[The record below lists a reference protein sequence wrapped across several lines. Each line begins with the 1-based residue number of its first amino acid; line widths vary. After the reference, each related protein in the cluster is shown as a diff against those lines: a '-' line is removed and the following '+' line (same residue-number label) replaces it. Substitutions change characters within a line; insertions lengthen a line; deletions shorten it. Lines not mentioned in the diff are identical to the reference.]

1 MSIPRLWRNTCQIL
15 TVQWLDFFFFF
26 FKVMLAF
33 KGQFNQWR
41 SPSFAEHQGIL
52 HSKYELTNLPI
63 PSPSCHIQV
72 LHEPWP
78 ETLHIFTI
86 LNEIFIC
93 LLSFFFFLWHLKWA
107 DSRVCKVI
115 KFTFGNGTW
124 TQHTALRLRPGGISS
139 VQRWNMQRQE

>member
-1 MSIPRLWRNTCQIL
+1 MRILDALSFLMEDEHPQALKEYLPDSHSSVIRL
-15 TVQWLDFFFFF
+15 FFFFF

-63 PSPSCHIQV
+63 PSPSCHRQV

-93 LLSFFFFLWHLKWA
+93 LLSFFFFL
-107 DSRVCKVI
+107 
-115 KFTFGNGTW
+115 
-124 TQHTALRLRPGGISS
+124 
-139 VQRWNMQRQE
+139 